1 MNNLKLL
8 MDYSGVFPKTMFMDK
23 LLDHTRKELFE
34 ECDYI
39 IEA

>member
-1 MNNLKLL
+1 MKNLKML

-34 ECDYI
+34 ECDYK